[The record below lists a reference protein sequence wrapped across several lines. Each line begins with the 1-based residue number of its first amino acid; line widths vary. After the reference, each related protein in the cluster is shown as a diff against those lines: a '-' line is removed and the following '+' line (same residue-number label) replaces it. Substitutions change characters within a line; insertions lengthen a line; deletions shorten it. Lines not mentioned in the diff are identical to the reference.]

1 MISIDGW
8 VTIANAT
15 SPNSTPIG
23 TVQAILAVGN
33 TKQINN
39 LKRSKSLVS
48 YNSFMRLP
56 LEMYPFQTN
65 HPPPNQSS
73 STDVHSKTETNT
85 KNALPSMMSDRHSN
99 LASMF
104 SSFIDNLASK
114 LPDRNLATTETVTN
128 DATTQTNNGAMTNT
142 SNTTGKYM
150 RPTSEL
156 LDELQRAL
164 SIAPTSAQKNAFPH
178 VTIPTHDHA
187 STVEPPT
194 MDSVLIKKSNTFRV
208 HIEIESALHLPSI
221 AVHVSK
227 KGGKRN
233 RNANTNATKKNGTEP
248 STYATFE
255 ATATNVLDALTS
267 YTTNIVENSCS
278 PQWNKHFEVYLPAE
292 CLQNVSELIAID
304 DFVQINQVIYG
315 F

>member
-15 SPNSTPIG
+15 SPSSTPIG

-39 LKRSKSLVS
+39 LKRSKSLMS

-56 LEMYPFQTN
+56 LEMYPIQTN
-65 HPPPNQSS
+65 HSLPNQIP
-73 STDVHSKTETNT
+73 STEVLSKTETNV
-85 KNALPSMMSDRHSN
+85 KNAVPSLMSNRHSN

-114 LPDRNLATTETVTN
+114 LPDRNVATTETVTN
-128 DATTQTNNGAMTNT
+128 DATTQTNNVSMAN
-142 SNTTGKYM
+142 NNAAGKYM

-164 SIAPTSAQKNAFPH
+164 SIAPTSAQKNAIPH
-178 VTIPTHDHA
+178 VTIPTHDHT
-187 STVEPPT
+187 STVESST
-194 MDSVLIKKSNTFRV
+194 TASVTINKSNMFRV

-221 AVHVSK
+221 AVHVNK

-233 RNANTNATKKNGTEP
+233 RNANAMKKNGTEP

-255 ATATNVLDALTS
+255 AVATNV
-267 YTTNIVENSCS
+267 
-278 PQWNKHFEVYLPAE
+278 NKHSGNDSQLISRFE
-292 CLQNVSELIAID
+292 
-304 DFVQINQVIYG
+304 
-315 F
+315 